1 VVPHRVRTFV
11 SYDAPHRGAN
21 IPLGLQHWTDFFAG
35 QSADAAFF
43 RDRLNRPAARQML
56 AYHFEVPQ
64 PATPAADPLFAVL
77 QADFAAV
84 GGYPQQPRRVAFAN
98 GSGTM
103 LDQGY
108 TAGAQLIDYAFSNLL
123 VTILGDV
130 WAVPAGG
137 PATVFDGRIRILFVQ
152 DVRRTVAVSST
163 LPYDSAP
170 GGWRASMTQL
180 DTTQAPYGDIVALH
194 PNHCFVPTVSALDLD
209 TADLFYDVA
218 GDPDLL
224 AHTPFDAVY
233 YAAADNEEHVHISP
247 AAAVALLAEVVHP
260 VTAAGAFPAR
270 PGPGPVLLAA
280 APNPFAGATRLA
292 FVLPRDGEVDL
303 RVFDV
308 AGREVAELRR
318 GRLPAGTHVAG
329 WDGRDGDGRAVPAG
343 VYLVRCAL
351 DGMAATGRVVRLP

>member
-1 VVPHRVRTFV
+1 MGGLVARYGLAWLESSVVPHRVRTFV

-64 PATPAADPLFAVL
+64 PTTPAADPLFAVL

-130 WAVPAGG
+130 WARARRRSGDGLRRPHPHPLRAGCAAHRDRLR
-137 PATVFDGRIRILFVQ
+137 PRC
-152 DVRRTVAVSST
+152 
-163 LPYDSAP
+163 PNDSAP

-224 AHTPFDAVY
+224 AHTSFDAVY

-260 VTAAGAFPAR
+260 
-270 PGPGPVLLAA
+270 
-280 APNPFAGATRLA
+280 
-292 FVLPRDGEVDL
+292 
-303 RVFDV
+303 
-308 AGREVAELRR
+308 
-318 GRLPAGTHVAG
+318 
-329 WDGRDGDGRAVPAG
+329 
-343 VYLVRCAL
+343 
-351 DGMAATGRVVRLP
+351 